1 MISPTRLQGSRAGPN
16 DGSSALGGGDRCPT
30 YEGPQPTRSPTCRS
44 GWGGCGDDEQDLD
57 KSTWHTTMTPRQMGR
72 RLQKLREA
80 QKLSRHEVAQR
91 AGLSREG
98 VRLIEAGRID
108 PTLGTLTRLAKALGV
123 TLVELVQ

>member
-1 MISPTRLQGSRAGPN
+1 
-16 DGSSALGGGDRCPT
+16 
-30 YEGPQPTRSPTCRS
+30 
-44 GWGGCGDDEQDLD
+44 
-57 KSTWHTTMTPRQMGR
+57 MGR